1 MGHVDHGKTSLLDK
15 IRGTSITDAEA
26 GKITQHIGATEVPL
40 DTISRICGAQL
51 QKKFM
56 VPGLLFIDTPGH
68 HAFTSLR
75 SRGGA
80 LADLAVVIIDV
91 TEGFK
96 PQTLET
102 LNILKRFKTP
112 FIIAANK
119 IDRIHGWQP
128 QPGALFSQTYNKQ
141 GERVQGML
149 DEMIYKIV
157 GTMYEEGFSSDRYD
171 RVDNYQQNIGIV
183 PISAM
188 TGEGIPDLLMVLVG
202 LAQKFLEKNL
212 HYSTDAPGTS
222 TILEVK
228 DAKGY
233 GLTADI
239 ILYDGQIKVGD
250 TIVVGSMNEPIVTK
264 VKALLKPKP
273 LTEIR
278 SDEKFQN
285 VKTATAAIGIKIA
298 AKGLDNALS
307 GSTLRVATKD
317 TLDDI
322 ASEVKA
328 ELTQTQIETG
338 SIGVLLKADTIGSLE
353 ALIHELKRAEVP
365 IRKAMVGNISR
376 RDVVDAGTASD
387 PLHTC
392 IIGFN
397 VKVNPDALGAADEI
411 RIFNSDVIYQLID
424 DYTEW
429 VAEQKALG
437 EKMLA
442 ESVIKPGR
450 FRIMKDHVFRQS
462 NPAVVGIEV
471 TGGVIRPGVELIK
484 MDGVVV
490 GEVKTIKLRDDYLKE
505 ARKGDEVA
513 MAITGATVGRQ
524 IHEEDVLYVNI
535 PERHSKIVEQ
545 ELYDSLAP
553 DEADTFDVFIA
564 MKRKTNPFWGK

>member
-80 LADLAVVIIDV
+80 LADLAVVIVDV

-102 LNILKRFKTP
+102 LSILKRFKTP

-128 QPGALFSQTYNKQ
+128 QPGALFSQTYAKQ

-157 GTMYEEGFSSDRYD
+157 GTMYDEGFSSDRYD
-171 RVDNYQQNIGIV
+171 RVDNYQQNVGII

-212 HYSTDAPGTS
+212 HYSTTVPGAS
-222 TILEVK
+222 TIIEIK
-228 DAKGY
+228 DTKGY
-233 GLTADI
+233 GVTADI

-250 TIVVGSMNEPIVTK
+250 TIVVGSMGEPIVTK

-278 SDEKFQN
+278 SDEKFNN
-285 VKTATAAIGIKIA
+285 VKSATAAIGIKIA
-298 AKGLDNALS
+298 AKGLDTALS
-307 GSTLRVATKD
+307 GSTLKVATKD

-322 ASEVKA
+322 VSEVKA
-328 ELTQTQIETG
+328 ELTQAQIETD
-338 SIGVLLKADTIGSLE
+338 STGVLLKADTIGSLE
-353 ALIHELKRAEVP
+353 ALIHELKQAEVP
-365 IRKAMVGNISR
+365 IRKALVGNISR
-376 RDVVDAGTASD
+376 RDVVDASTASD
-387 PLHTC
+387 PLHSC

-397 VKVNPDALGAADEI
+397 VKVNTDATEDV
-411 RIFNSDVIYQLID
+411 RIFNNDVIYQLID

-450 FRIMKDHVFRQS
+450 FRIMRDHVFRQS

-471 TGGVIRPGVELIK
+471 TGGVVRPDVELIK
-484 MDGVVV
+484 LDGVVV
-490 GEVKTIKLRDDYLKE
+490 GDVKTIKLRDDYLKE

-524 IHEEDVLYVNI
+524 INEEDVLYVNI

-553 DEADTFDVFIA
+553 DEADTFDIFIA
-564 MKRKTNPFWGK
+564 MKRKVNPFWGK